1 MDKDRLSKLTA
12 ALYRVSDLMPNEEPL
27 KWGLRKIGVSLYE
40 LVSLAQN
47 ESAPVKDRVQAKET
61 VDRLIDDLLRLLDLA
76 RSATF
81 ISDINHSVLVR
92 EYRSVSQALHRLEEG
107 DALVKLPAPRQS
119 TEKNSFATS
128 GESDTQQRSNSNFE
142 ASVSRGSVAR
152 LPSAQAHVQP
162 SSASSREAR
171 IIDFLA
177 AHPWSGRG
185 ELMSLFG
192 GEMSEKTLQRTL
204 VTLLSGEKIQKT
216 GDKRWCRYALAS

>member
-47 ESAPVKDRVQAKET
+47 ESAPIKERMQAKET
-61 VDRLIDDLLRLLDLA
+61 IDRLVDDLLRLLDLA

-81 ISDINHSVLVR
+81 VSDINHSVLVR
-92 EYRSVSQALHRLEEG
+92 EYRSVTQSLHRLEEG
-107 DALVKLPAPRQS
+107 DAIVKLPAPRVAS
-119 TEKNSFATS
+119 E
-128 GESDTQQRSNSNFE
+128 RP
-142 ASVSRGSVAR
+142 ASVMQQPEQV
-152 LPSAQAHVQP
+152 SAAQVPQSERAPITQNSPTQP
-162 SSASSREAR
+162 RKMNIPPTSASSREGR
-171 IIDFLA
+171 ILDFLA

-204 VTLLSGEKIQKT
+204 VTLLESEKIQKQ
-216 GDKRWCRYALAS
+216 GDKRWCRYALSA

>member
-27 KWGLRKIGVSLYE
+27 KWGLRKIAVSLYE

-47 ESAPVKDRVQAKET
+47 ESAPVKDRVEAKET
-61 VDRLIDDLLRLLDLA
+61 VDRLVDDLLRLLDLA

-81 ISDINHSVLVR
+81 VSDINHSVLVR
-92 EYRSVSQALHRLEEG
+92 EYRSVTQALHHLEEG
-107 DALVKLPAPRQS
+107 DALVRLPAPRQS
-119 TEKNSFATS
+119 MERVSST
-128 GESDTQQRSNSNFE
+128 TQEQEQTKSTTN
-142 ASVSRGSVAR
+142 
-152 LPSAQAHVQP
+152 VQP
-162 SSASSREAR
+162 SGELKAVSKPSISVPASASSREAR
-171 IIDFLA
+171 IVDFLA

-204 VTLLSGEKIQKT
+204 VSLLETKKIQKT
-216 GDKRWCRYALAS
+216 GDKRWCRYALSS